1 MALLAQE
8 IYVTLKDPMW
18 LTVLQLEPL
27 VNARR
32 IDKGY
37 QIT

>member
-1 MALLAQE
+1 MASLAQAV
-8 IYVTLKDPMW
+8 YVTLKDPMW
-18 LTVLQLEPL
+18 LTVLQLDPL

-32 IDKGY
+32 IEKGY